1 MGQEVVDRLHRLM
14 WKAPQRIAI
23 EIAEI
28 WICDDESA
36 LEMSQSVV
44 LVEFESVFAVS
55 NLHKGKVRSPTVA
68 RNLVNIEEV
77 SKAFDIRPLL
87 TKVSLG
93 ISEGERIGIVG
104 RNGAGKSTLM
114 RIITGEEAPD
124 AGRVTKSNSTAIG
137 YLAQIDNADPTATV
151 GDVVLGDREKHE
163 WAGDSR
169 IREIFTGLFGGF
181 DDHLFERTFGNLSG
195 GEKRRVGLAK
205 LLIDDIQL
213 VLLDEPTNH
222 LDVEGVAWLAE
233 HLKRRT
239 DLAVLVVT
247 HDRWFLDE
255 ITERTWEVVQGKV
268 EEYEGGYS
276 AFVLAKAERSRQSAA
291 TEARRNNLIR
301 KELAWLRRGA
311 PARTTKPKFRVDA
324 ANELISAEPAPR
336 DGSELLKFALNRL
349 GKTVLEAKDMQVKA
363 GDKELLSHLT
373 WNIGPGDR
381 IGIVGINGAGKST
394 LMRVLASELQPAAGK
409 LTTGITVKIAFLTQH
424 LDELDPTWRVLE
436 AVEKVAQYVELG
448 KGKTLSASQLCERL
462 GFDRDGQ
469 WTPVGDL
476 SGGERR
482 RLQLTRLLM
491 DAPNVLMLDEPT
503 NDFDIETLTEL
514 EDLLD
519 SYGGTLLVV
528 SHDRYF
534 LERVCDRFVGLL
546 GDLQLRDLPRGVDEY
561 LELRHQQSTPTQNS
575 GGKGKSSSAAEERQL
590 KKDLTRVE
598 RQIEK
603 GRAEVARLTAEQ
615 ETFAMDPTKLVE
627 VSEQLAKVSA
637 ELVTREEEWLSIT
650 MALEG

>member
-1 MGQEVVDRLHRLM
+1 M
-14 WKAPQRIAI
+14 
-23 EIAEI
+23 
-28 WICDDESA
+28 
-36 LEMSQSVV
+36 
-44 LVEFESVFAVS
+44 
-55 NLHKGKVRSPTVA
+55 A

-87 TKVSLG
+87 VKVSLG

-114 RIITGEEAPD
+114 KIITGQEPADE
-124 AGRVTKSNSTAIG
+124 GRVTKSNSTNVG
-137 YLAQIDNADPTATV
+137 FLAQIDKADPTATV
-151 GDVVLGDREKHE
+151 GEVVLGDREKHE
-163 WAGDSR
+163 WAGDAR
-169 IREIFTGLFGGF
+169 IREIFVGLFGGF
-181 DDHLFERTFGNLSG
+181 DDHLFERKFGNLSG

-205 LLIDDIQL
+205 LLIDDLQL
-213 VLLDEPTNH
+213 ILLDEPTNH
-222 LDVEGVAWLAE
+222 LDVEGVAWLAS
-233 HLKRRT
+233 HLKSRK

-255 ITERTWEVVQGKV
+255 VTERTWEVVHGSV
-268 EEYEGGYS
+268 EEYDGGYS
-276 AFVLAKAERSRQSAA
+276 AFVLAKAERSRQAA
-291 TEARRNNLIR
+291 ASEARRNNLIR

-349 GKTVLEAKDMQVKA
+349 GKTVLETKDMQVKA
-363 GDKELLSHLT
+363 GEKELLSHLT

-394 LMRVLASELQPAAGK
+394 LMRVLASQLPPTAGK

-436 AVEKVAQYVELG
+436 AVEKVAQFVELG

-519 SYGGTLLVV
+519 SFGGTLLVV

-561 LELRHQQSTPTQNS
+561 LELRHASSLPASTKTE
-575 GGKGKSSSAAEERQL
+575 GGKSSSAAEQRQL

-603 GRAEVARLTAEQ
+603 GKAEVVRITTELEAGGSDSGKLLALTEELQ
-615 ETFAMDPTKLVE
+615 
-627 VSEQLAKVSA
+627 KVTSD
-637 ELVTREEEWLSIT
+637 LHKREEEWLEIT
-650 MALEG
+650 LALEGQ